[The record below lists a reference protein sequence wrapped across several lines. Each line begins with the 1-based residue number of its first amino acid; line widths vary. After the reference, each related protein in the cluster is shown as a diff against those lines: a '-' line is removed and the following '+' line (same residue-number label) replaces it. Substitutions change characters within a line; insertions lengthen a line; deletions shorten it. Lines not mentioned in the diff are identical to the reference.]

1 MSFPEAVKQVLF
13 GGVVPSG
20 LARAPL
26 PSHRR
31 VLPNGSVSFLTLI
44 FFLFVPFIASRKLS
58 EVWRSVSVSP
68 FCAVASSL
76 ICSGGLAI
84 GALLICHLV
93 WALSGDGGG
102 GYTVEE
108 AIGFLVG
115 IGRRAGRRFELE
127 RGADMTDSRKP
138 LQKRSCLAY
147 VIICRG

>member
-1 MSFPEAVKQVLF
+1 MVS
-13 GGVVPSG
+13 SG

-44 FFLFVPFIASRKLS
+44 FFFCFFRFLLLGSF

-68 FCAVASSL
+68 FCTVASSL

-127 RGADMTDSRKP
+127 RGADMTDDGRALP
-138 LQKRSCLAY
+138 RREA
-147 VIICRG
+147 VWRM

>member
-1 MSFPEAVKQVLF
+1 M
-13 GGVVPSG
+13 VPSG

-31 VLPNGSVSFLTLI
+31 VLPNGSVSFLTLV
-44 FFLFVPFIASRKLS
+44 FFFFFFFRFLLIASF

-68 FCAVASSL
+68 FCVVASSL

-108 AIGFLVG
+108 AIGFPVG

-127 RGADMTDSRKP
+127 RGGRHDGQWESSP
-138 LQKRSCLAY
+138 QKRSCLAY

>member
-13 GGVVPSG
+13 GGVGGSLWPG
-20 LARAPL
+20 TCPAPVA
-26 PSHRR
+26 PAPVAKR
-31 VLPNGSVSFLTLI
+31 VRLFSYLV
-44 FFLFVPFIASRKLS
+44 FFLFLPFIAGSS
-58 EVWRSVSVSP
+58 EVWRSASVSP

-108 AIGFLVG
+108 AIGFLVE

-127 RGADMTDSRKP
+127 RGADMKDSMKP
-138 LQKRSCLAY
+138 PQKRSCLAY